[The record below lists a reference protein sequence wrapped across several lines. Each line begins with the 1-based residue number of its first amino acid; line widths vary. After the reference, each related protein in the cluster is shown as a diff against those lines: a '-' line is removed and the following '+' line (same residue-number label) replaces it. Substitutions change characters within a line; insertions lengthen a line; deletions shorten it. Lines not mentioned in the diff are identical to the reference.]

1 MADRLGEPADRGD
14 AAGGDPVIYAEN
26 GKERE
31 YFITFVEDALGILAK
46 QEYASFLALF
56 DSSRLTEQ
64 DLVLVLRYLD
74 ETRPILK
81 IDDPAQVENKRP
93 EIYFGAFND
102 GSGYHMDYDLTTD
115 GERND
120 LTVQVEFLKEK
131 DGYIA
136 VLDDLH
142 TL

>member
-1 MADRLGEPADRGD
+1 MID
-14 AAGGDPVIYAEN
+14 AES

-31 YFITFVEDALGILAK
+31 RFITFVEDALGILAK
-46 QEYASFLALF
+46 QDHASFLALF
-56 DSSRLTEQ
+56 DRSRLTEQ
-64 DLVLVLRYLD
+64 DLTLALRYLD
-74 ETRPILK
+74 ETRPVLK
-81 IDDPAQVENKRP
+81 IDDPAQMENKRP

-120 LTVQVEFLKEK
+120 LTLQVEFLKEK

-136 VLDDLH
+136 ILDDLH